1 MPSSLVTLVIV
12 VIVVTFLDLV
22 VEFEKEEEE

>member
-22 VEFEKEEEE
+22 VEFEKDEEE

>member
-1 MPSSLVTLVIV
+1 MPSSLVTHVIV

-22 VEFEKEEEE
+22 VEFEKDEEE

>member
-1 MPSSLVTLVIV
+1 MPSSLVTPVIV

-22 VEFEKEEEE
+22 VEFEKDEEE